1 MMDIRTLD
9 FSKNILIDGTIWRIN
24 KIDNYNPLLSVP
36 TKVELLKV
44 IDNTFDYN
52 QYVAG
57 YKDRLNLAGAFYE
70 GEACLVNKI
79 NNLEL
84 I

>member
-1 MMDIRTLD
+1 
-9 FSKNILIDGTIWRIN
+9 
-24 KIDNYNPLLSVP
+24 
-36 TKVELLKV
+36 LKV